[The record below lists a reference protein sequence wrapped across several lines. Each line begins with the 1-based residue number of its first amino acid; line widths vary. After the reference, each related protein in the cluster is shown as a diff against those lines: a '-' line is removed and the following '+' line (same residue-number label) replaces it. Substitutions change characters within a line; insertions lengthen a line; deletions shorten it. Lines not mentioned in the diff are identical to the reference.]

1 MRYSFDIAMVTY
13 YELGA
18 DKRLNEIV
26 VAGSH
31 DAGIT
36 SGKDNVKTQDLD
48 IGGQARAGVRVFD
61 LRVTAAAVHTPH
73 GETKQVE
80 LRAFHADEAV
90 QKNEIK
96 IRQVGGIGP
105 LPVVRTKLRAG
116 AFGLGLERMLQEARD
131 FVQSDDG
138 STEFLI
144 LKFDKCKNWMLIAEA
159 CTFVLHNAIYKGGGN
174 LNTTKLR
181 DLRGKVVVLF
191 SAKGLNEVGALFPP
205 SSGILGFK
213 NLYGGEGAYED
224 DFQGLQY
231 FGKGGTS
238 VSPLK
243 AFGKQGQNESKQ
255 SKIMEAG
262 SALISPQ
269 VMAMMYWTTTGL
281 VESIKKRN
289 EKMWDPPNVE
299 AMKKLWAGGLC
310 DMIEYRNPM
319 HLPQGSPAIG
329 PIRKR
334 FMPNIVMID
343 FADEAKC
350 RVIRGLN
357 DLSPSDLAKLG
368 ASV

>member
-1 MRYSFDIAMVTY
+1 MINYF
-13 YELGA
+13 ELGG

-36 SGKDNVKTQDLD
+36 RGDSNVKTQDLD
-48 IGGQARAGVRVFD
+48 IGGQARCGVRVFD
-61 LRVTAAAVHTPH
+61 LRVTAFAVSTPE
-73 GETKQVE
+73 GETKRVE

-90 QKNEIK
+90 QKNEVK

-105 LPVVRTKLRAG
+105 MPVVRTKLRAG
-116 AFGLGLERMLQEARD
+116 DYGLTLERMLKEARN
-131 FVQSDDG
+131 FVLSEAG

-144 LKFDKCKNWMLIAEA
+144 LKFDKCKNWLLIAEA
-159 CTFVLHNAIYKGGGN
+159 CTFILHNNIYKGGGN

-191 SAKGLNEVGALFPP
+191 SSKGLDEVNGVFGPGE
-205 SSGILGFK
+205 GILGFK
-213 NLYGGEGAYED
+213 NLYDKESPGKYKD

-243 AFGKQGQNESKQ
+243 AFKKQSQNVSKQ
-255 SKIMEAG
+255 SKILDAG
-262 SALISPQ
+262 VSMMSPQ

-281 VESIKKRN
+281 MESIEARN
-289 EKMWDPPNVE
+289 DKMWDPPNVQK
-299 AMKKLWAGGLC
+299 MKQLWASGLA
-310 DMIEYRNPM
+310 DIIEYRNPLY
-319 HLPQGSPAIG
+319 LPEGSPALG
-329 PIRKR
+329 PTRKR

-350 RVIRGLN
+350 RIIRGLN